1 MPMVA
6 TVILQSAG
14 MVFGITIVGYLL
26 SKVFSKDEDKTDQGG
41 QK

>member
-6 TVILQSAG
+6 TVILQAAG

-26 SKVFSKDEDKTDQGG
+26 SRVFSKDEE
-41 QK
+41 